1 MPSKFLGLYFC
12 SAIASVGIWPSIALA
27 SVTLASPAFENSL
40 DLRHRLAQVDPSQD
54 RFPETPDLPEPL
66 PEEAPQVPP
75 SPPTDPPLPDT
86 DTPFT
91 VTDIQVTG
99 STLFEE
105 ATLDEIVAPYE
116 NREVTLRELQE
127 AADAITQRYL
137 NEGYITS
144 RAIIGTQTI
153 VDGVVQIQVLEGE
166 LEEIVVE
173 GTETLQNYV
182 RNRVALGGTR
192 PLNQARLEDQ
202 LRLLRVDPMFEN
214 VEASLRAGSGVGKS
228 RLIVRVTE
236 ASTIGG
242 SVFTD
247 NYSPPAVGDVRFGTR
262 LEFRN
267 LAGLGDTFF
276 GAATLT
282 NTYGSRVYEV
292 GYRVPINPMNGT
304 ILLRYAPNDFRITS
318 RDQPTFDLDTE
329 GSTDIYEISLRQPLI
344 RTPRNEFALSLGYRF
359 REGSTLISDIITD
372 DSRISVFSFG
382 QDYVHRDING
392 AWALQSQFRLGTER
406 SEDTSLAAGDERDF
420 FSWIGQVQRVQRL
433 GRDHLMILQ
442 GSLQLSPDTLPGS
455 EQFFIGGGLS
465 VRGYDQNQRF
475 GDNGIRFSIEDQ
487 ITVTRDESGLPF
499 FQITPFL
506 EGGYI
511 WNTDSETRVT
521 DNNFMLGTGV
531 GLLFNISDQFNA
543 RADFAYPLVDVQ
555 ELSTDDPRGLR
566 FHFNV
571 GYRF

>member
-27 SVTLASPAFENSL
+27 SMTLASPAFENSL

-54 RFPETPDLPEPL
+54 RFPETPDLPQPL

-91 VTDIQVTG
+91 VTDVQVTG

-329 GSTDIYEISLRQPLI
+329 GSTDIYEVSLRQPLI